1 MGAFPCRYG
10 GAHCRE
16 CLMIAGRAAGVYCFT
31 IDDNIRFL
39 EECTKSNLGSV
50 FDHPYPA
57 MLRRMYFAYGTK
69 FQLNMYYCYAL
80 NEFSLADVPDIWR
93 NELEQNSGWLRFS
106 FHAYAND
113 PPFPYDNAAADNVLA
128 DYRAVMVQM
137 HRIAGKAATDA
148 TTTLHYVCATKET
161 CTALRKEGVRGL
173 IGMFLPINDRRALRY
188 YLTSQQASILQQYRL
203 WHDSETDISFLCNN
217 IVLNAVSLDEITP
230 LLSRQISNIYHVM
243 IYEQYFYP
251 DYIDYQPDF
260 EKKIDAAISFF
271 QTLGLNSCFFE
282 ELV

>member
-1 MGAFPCRYG
+1 
-10 GAHCRE
+10 
-16 CLMIAGRAAGVYCFT
+16 
-31 IDDNIRFL
+31 
-39 EECTKSNLGSV
+39 
-50 FDHPYPA
+50 
-57 MLRRMYFAYGTK
+57 
-69 FQLNMYYCYAL
+69 MYYCYAL

-243 IYEQYFYP
+243 IHEQYFYP